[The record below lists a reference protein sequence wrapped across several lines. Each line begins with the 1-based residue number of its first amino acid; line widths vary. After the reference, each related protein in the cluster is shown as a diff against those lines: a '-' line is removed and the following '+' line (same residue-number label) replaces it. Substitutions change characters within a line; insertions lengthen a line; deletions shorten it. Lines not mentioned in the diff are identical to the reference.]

1 MRAKCL
7 CEKIEFEFKPVDG
20 VAMNCYCSI
29 CRRSHGA
36 SHATQLM
43 SSKTTLK
50 FIRGESYLCEYHSSE
65 HGIRAFCSC
74 CGSRLMNYADHE
86 LSDYMSVCL
95 SAVSD
100 EHNIQPSAN
109 VQIASKA
116 SWAVAVSGIPCYEVF
131 PDDIQK
137 YM

>member
-1 MRAKCL
+1 MKAKCL
-7 CEKIEFEFKPVDG
+7 CGKVEFEFEPTDG
-20 VAMNCYCSI
+20 VAMNCYCSM

-36 SHATQLM
+36 AYATQIM

-50 FIRGESYLCEYHSSE
+50 FIQGESYVTEYQSSE
-65 HGIRAFCSC
+65 YGIRAFCSC
-74 CGSRLMNYADHE
+74 CGSRLMNYATE
-86 LSDYMSVCL
+86 VSPYMSVCL

-100 EHNIQPSAN
+100 EHNITPSAN
-109 VQIASKA
+109 VQVASKA
-116 SWAVAVSGIPCYEVF
+116 DWATPDDSIPSYDVF